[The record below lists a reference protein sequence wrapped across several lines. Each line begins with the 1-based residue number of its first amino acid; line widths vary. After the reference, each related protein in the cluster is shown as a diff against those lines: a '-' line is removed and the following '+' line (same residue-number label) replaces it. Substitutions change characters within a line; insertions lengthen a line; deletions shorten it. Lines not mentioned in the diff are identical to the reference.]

1 MENKYIVSKGEH
13 EEELTYN
20 EIVKRIKMSSGI
32 SDAIKNLGIGEKVY
46 YNDKGITFERKK

>member
-1 MENKYIVSKGEH
+1 MKNMYLVSKGEY
-13 EEELTYN
+13 EEELSYD